1 MSAALPDPQPSGI
14 PAEVRDAGLAAGM
27 GVLAFLIRALCADRS
42 ESKSALAVQ
51 TVLAGLVSV
60 LVGMASK
67 GWFTEALGTFHLAVA
82 GMAGFCSPE
91 LVKRGL
97 KAVRTAKLS
106 SKD

>member
-1 MSAALPDPQPSGI
+1 MSALPNPPQPDDI
-14 PAEVRDAGLAAGM
+14 PPEVRDAGLAAGM
-27 GVLAFLIRALCADRS
+27 GVIAFLIRALCADRS

-60 LVGMASK
+60 LVGLASK
-67 GWFTEALGTFHLAVA
+67 GWFTEALGSFHLAVA

-97 KAVRTAKLS
+97 KAIRTAGVKS
-106 SKD
+106 

>member
-1 MSAALPDPQPSGI
+1 
-14 PAEVRDAGLAAGM
+14 M
-27 GVLAFLIRALCADRS
+27 GVVAFLIRALCADRS

-82 GMAGFCSPE
+82 GMAGFASPE
-91 LVKRGL
+91 LIKRAL
-97 KAVRTAKLS
+97 KAIKTANIKS
-106 SKD
+106 